1 LRVHARALPP
11 TNLTACTFHE
21 RRRGAKSLWVRPQY
35 ELVFVHGVG
44 STERPLGRLVASSV
58 PARHHLNHIELAH
71 RFEDRGEAEQTA
83 ERLNG
88 IVIHGGEV
96 VRNDGW
102 IVVED

>member
-1 LRVHARALPP
+1 
-11 TNLTACTFHE
+11 
-21 RRRGAKSLWVRPQY
+21 LWVRPQY

-44 STERPLGRLVASSV
+44 STDDRSGGWWHPQSPLGTT
-58 PARHHLNHIELAH
+58 LNHIELAH
-71 RFEDRGEAEQTA
+71 RFEDRDEAEQTA

-88 IVIHGGEV
+88 IVIHGGQV